1 MVQAE
6 QVVSRGKMIPINE
19 VDTAY
24 TKALWKG
31 SVKHLT
37 GRTDNQPA
45 RTETR
50 DDTDEDRT

>member
-1 MVQAE
+1 M
-6 QVVSRGKMIPINE
+6 SRGKMIPINE